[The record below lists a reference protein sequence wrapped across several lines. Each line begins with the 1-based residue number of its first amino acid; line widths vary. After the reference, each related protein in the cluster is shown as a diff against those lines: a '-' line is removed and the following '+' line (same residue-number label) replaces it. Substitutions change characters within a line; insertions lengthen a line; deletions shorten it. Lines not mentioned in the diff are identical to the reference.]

1 MKIGLVSYQGSGKST
16 LFEWLTQITP
26 DPALA
31 HSSQSAMAVIPDQRV
46 EPLCEIYHPKK
57 ITLAQLEFV
66 DTPGLSRTHEGNA
79 VRLAQIREAGCLV
92 VVVAAFERDTDP
104 ISDLKSFDE
113 DLLLADLEIVTGRI
127 NRLRESIKKP
137 RPDRDQQQAEL
148 AALEPVAEALGR
160 GESLQLNE
168 LTDEQ
173 QRMTRSFQMLTQKP
187 RFVILNVAEDA
198 TDTESLVA
206 QVPGEGT
213 CIAVSLRL
221 ELELDQLEPE
231 ERKQFLSEMEIQ
243 ATDRDGL
250 LRMLMDIS
258 NQLLFFTAGDKEVRT
273 WLLRKGAS
281 AVEAA
286 GNIHTDMARGFIR
299 AETMK
304 SEDLI
309 RLGGEREMKAENL
322 VRQEPKDYIV
332 EEGDVLL
339 FRFNV

>member
-16 LFEWLTQITP
+16 LFEWLTQIKP

-31 HSSQSAMAVIPDQRV
+31 HSSQSAMAVIPDHRV
-46 EPLCEIYHPKK
+46 EPLCEIYQPKK
-57 ITLAQLEFV
+57 ITLAQLELV
-66 DTPGLSRTHEGNA
+66 DTPGLSRMHEGNA
-79 VRLAQIREAGCLV
+79 ARLAQIREAGCLV
-92 VVVAAFERDTDP
+92 VIVAAFDRGADP
-104 ISDLKSFDE
+104 ISDLKSFEE
-113 DLLLADLEIVTGRI
+113 DLLLADLEIVMGRI
-127 NRLRESIKKP
+127 ERLRESIKKP

-148 AALEPVAEALGR
+148 AALQPIAEALGQ
-160 GESLQLNE
+160 GQGLQLGE
-168 LTDEQ
+168 LTNEQ
-173 QRMTRSFQMLTQKP
+173 QRMTRSFQLLTQKP

-198 TDTESLVA
+198 METESLVA
-206 QVPGEGT
+206 QVPEEGT
-213 CIAVSLRL
+213 CIAVPLRL
-221 ELELDQLEPE
+221 ELELAQLEPE
-231 ERKQFLSEMEIQ
+231 EREHFLSDLEIQ

-250 LRMLMDIS
+250 LQRLMDIS

-281 AVEAA
+281 AIEAA

-309 RLGGEREMKAENL
+309 RLGSERKMKAENL
-322 VRQEPKDYIV
+322 VRQEPKDYII